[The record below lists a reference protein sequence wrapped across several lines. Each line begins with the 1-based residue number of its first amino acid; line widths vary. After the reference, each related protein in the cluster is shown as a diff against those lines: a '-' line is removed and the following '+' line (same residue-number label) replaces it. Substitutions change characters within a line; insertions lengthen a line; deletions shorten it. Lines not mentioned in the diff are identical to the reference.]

1 MKKIKLLLTCLA
13 FAYLPAFAQSI
24 PIAVLE
30 YSGGGDW
37 YANPTSLKNLA
48 QFTNQQCGTHIDVQN
63 HSVPVASP
71 AIFNYPFIHM
81 TGHGRWELSSAEVS
95 NLRNYLLAGGFLHID
110 DNYGLDAYVRP
121 EMKKVFPELSFV
133 EVPFNHPIYNTP
145 FAFPKG
151 LPKIHQHDNASP
163 KGFGLFYENKLI
175 CFYSYETDL
184 GDGWEDEEVHH
195 DAPEKRA
202 QALKMGANL
211 IHYAFTRFLN

>member
-1 MKKIKLLLTCLA
+1 MKRARLLFVCL
-13 FAYLPAFAQSI
+13 FISCLSSMAQSI

-37 YANPTSLKNLA
+37 YANPTALKNLA
-48 QFTNQQCGTHIDVQN
+48 QFTNQHCGTHIDGQN
-63 HSVPVASP
+63 HSVAVASP

-81 TGHGRWELSSAEVS
+81 TGHGRWELTAAEVS
-95 NLRNYLLAGGFLHID
+95 NLRDYLLAGGFLHID

-133 EVPFNHPIYNTP
+133 EVPFNHPIYTRP

-163 KGFGLFYENKLI
+163 RGFGLFYENKLI

-195 DAPEKRA
+195 DAAEKRI

>member
-1 MKKIKLLLTCLA
+1 MKRARLLFVCL
-13 FAYLPAFAQSI
+13 FISCVSVVAQSI

-37 YANPTSLKNLA
+37 YANPTALKNLA
-48 QFTNQQCGTHIDVQN
+48 QFTNQQCGTHIDVQS
-63 HSVPVASP
+63 HSVAVASP

-81 TGHGRWELSSAEVS
+81 TGHGRWELTAAEVS
-95 NLRNYLLAGGFLHID
+95 NLRDYLLAGGFLHID

-121 EMKKVFPELSFV
+121 EMKKVFPELNFV
-133 EVPFNHPIYNTP
+133 EVPFNHPIYSTP

-163 KGFGLFYENKLI
+163 RGFGLFYENKLI

-195 DAPEKRA
+195 DAAEKRI

>member
-1 MKKIKLLLTCLA
+1 
-13 FAYLPAFAQSI
+13 
-24 PIAVLE
+24 
-30 YSGGGDW
+30 
-37 YANPTSLKNLA
+37 
-48 QFTNQQCGTHIDVQN
+48 
-63 HSVPVASP
+63 
-71 AIFNYPFIHM
+71 M
-81 TGHGRWELSSAEVS
+81 TGHGRWELTSVEVT

-133 EVPFNHPIYNTP
+133 EVPFNHPIYTTP